1 MAKDKKISLT
11 LEHDTS
17 KTLNKGKRR
26 YKDDENHNIY
36 LQGDEVKKLGEPDTL
51 NVSITPGE

>member
-1 MAKDKKISLT
+1 MAKGLK
-11 LEHDTS
+11 LELDHDTS

-36 LQGDEVKKLGEPDTL
+36 LSGDEVKKLGEPDT
-51 NVSITPGE
+51 ITVTLTPAG